1 MPYKF
6 KERWLDRALHRRH
19 FEAFVVFLIMLIVM
33 GMVLH
38 LYGTG
43 SEAANRTVCR
53 ANLRHLA
60 QALHLY
66 AQDYDDH
73 YPTQARWVRLVSA
86 YTDNLN
92 VFFCP
97 SDDRPRPRRERAE
110 VAVSYWYTPP
120 RSSGDEGSVPLFGDV
135 MYSNWV
141 GNHEDGGNV
150 AYLDGHVVW
159 RNITQWQ
166 QDGLPLQPL
175 VQKGKGHRRG

>member
-19 FEAFVVFLIMLIVM
+19 FEAFAVFLIMLTVM
-33 GMVLH
+33 GMVLN
-38 LYGTG
+38 LYGRG

-60 QALHLY
+60 QALRLY
-66 AQDYDDH
+66 AQDHDDR
-73 YPTQARWVRLVSA
+73 YPPPSRWVRLVSA

-110 VAVSYWYTPP
+110 VVVSYWYSRP
-120 RSSGDEGSVPLFGDV
+120 SSTDDESSVAVFGDV

-159 RNITQWQ
+159 RNVEQWQ
-166 QDGLPLQPL
+166 QQNLPVEPL
-175 VQKGKGHRRG
+175 LQKGKRRPTK

>member
-1 MPYKF
+1 MSYTF

-19 FEAFVVFLIMLIVM
+19 FEAFVVFLIMLTVM
-33 GMVLH
+33 GMVLN
-38 LYGTG
+38 LYGRS

-53 ANLRHLA
+53 ANLRHLV
-60 QALHLY
+60 QALRLY

-73 YPTQARWVRLVSA
+73 YPTRTRWVRLVSA

-97 SDDRPRPRRERAE
+97 SDNRPRPRRERAE
-110 VAVSYWYTPP
+110 MAVSYWYSRPSSDDETSTP
-120 RSSGDEGSVPLFGDV
+120 VFGDV

-150 AYLDGHVVW
+150 AYLDGHVSW
-159 RNITQWQ
+159 RNVEQWQ
-166 QDGLPLQPL
+166 QENLPIEPLLQ
-175 VQKGKGHRRG
+175 KEKRRQRSK